1 MSKIT
6 AGKKRFVKRSL
17 YDERPT
23 LRIGKGGV
31 SERFLN
37 ELDKQLKKS
46 KMVKVR
52 ILQTALLDDEA
63 KRVASQVA
71 EQTGACLVEVRGH
84 TFMLYRARQK

>member
-17 YDERPT
+17 SKENPT
-23 LRIGKGGV
+23 VRIGKGGASQQV
-31 SERFLN
+31 LTEVDN
-37 ELDKQLKKS
+37 QLRKN

-52 ILQTALLDDEA
+52 ILQTALINDEA
-63 KRVASQVA
+63 KRVATQIA
-71 EQTGACLVEVRGH
+71 EQTGSCLVEVRGH